1 METRKIQR
9 SGTTYY
15 IYLPASWCREH
26 KITTNSTVHLEKSSK
41 GNLLIEPKKT
51 EANLSSLKF
60 ELNETSPEVINKM
73 IIASYIN
80 PVKEFDIKL
89 KQKLSSDQ
97 ILGHKELLGGLEL
110 VDFAEESISCHASLA
125 LSDPDA
131 LLKIMIKRIQNITGL
146 LKESPEHELIK
157 RYEEEV
163 DKSNIMVFKSIISI
177 LMYRKESKLK
187 HVELFYIGLIS
198 RSLEQISDIVIT
210 LGKDRET
217 INTVEK
223 MMSALL
229 NVLENKTQ
237 GEVIS
242 FIKSVEKLG
251 NIEVDSLIKYKKR
264 SIYANLGQIAE
275 VLSDWLITEM
285 TDKR

>member
-15 IYLPASWCREH
+15 LYLPASWCREH
-26 KITTNSTVHLEKSSK
+26 KITTNSTVYLEKSSK
-41 GNLLIEPKKT
+41 GNLVVEPKKT
-51 EANLSSLKF
+51 EASLSSLKF
-60 ELNETSPEVINKM
+60 ELEESSPEVINKM
-73 IIASYIN
+73 ILASYIN
-80 PVKEFDIKL
+80 PVKDFEITL
-89 KQKLSSDQ
+89 KQRLSPDQ
-97 ILGHKELLGGLEL
+97 ILGHKELLGGLEML
-110 VDFAEESISCHASLA
+110 DFAEDSINCQTSLA
-125 LSDPDA
+125 LSDPDM
-131 LLKIMIKRIQNITGL
+131 LLRLMIKKIINITGL
-146 LKESPEHELIK
+146 LKEDPSHDLIR

-217 INTVEK
+217 INSVEK
-223 MMSALL
+223 MMASLL
-229 NVLENKTQ
+229 KVLENKTQ
-237 GEVIS
+237 AEVIS
-242 FIKSVEKLG
+242 FIKSVERLG
-251 NIEVDSLIKYKKR
+251 NIEVDNLTKYKKR
-264 SIYANLGQIAE
+264 SIYSNLGQIAE
-275 VLSDWLITEM
+275 VLSDWIITEI